1 MGESNVTSTQTY
13 NWKYSIKTNMGFR
26 WFLYNQ
32 TLDVYYD
39 IGSSSLTDIQHDIK
53 RVMTVH
59 GWTLDQTWH
68 FISDRDQEIPEYKV
82 LGWDFV
88 NRVVSDSDSD

>member
-1 MGESNVTSTQTY
+1 
-13 NWKYSIKTNMGFR
+13 MGFR
-26 WFLYNQ
+26 WFLYNE

-39 IGSSSLTDIQHDIK
+39 IGSSSLTHIQGDIK
-53 RVMTVH
+53 HVMDVY

-68 FISDRDQEIPEYKV
+68 FISDRDEEIPEYKV

-88 NRVVSDSDSD
+88 KHDTSDSESD